1 MLMMIFISKE
11 PIWTFFKYISFLDK
25 YTSNHLQFEMNE
37 NGELC
42 FENQGLKIII
52 DTEDVKVLFVK
63 FGEFI
68 NPFNFKSLLSRFPME
83 KSRWLWKKHGS
94 ISMLA
99 RLHLLNRPNSVERGL
114 ASTPLFIIPGFSL
127 HFPLELSYGYP
138 WFEGSGKI
146 PLGRQREKNLTYLMF
161 WKLVWCVSH

>member
-68 NPFNFKSLLSRFPME
+68 NAFKFKSLYIYFSKDTVYR
-83 KSRWLWKKHGS
+83 K
-94 ISMLA
+94 
-99 RLHLLNRPNSVERGL
+99 V
-114 ASTPLFIIPGFSL
+114 ASL
-127 HFPLELSYGYP
+127 
-138 WFEGSGKI
+138 
-146 PLGRQREKNLTYLMF
+146 
-161 WKLVWCVSH
+161 